1 MAKVTRSLR
10 GAGFATKQS
19 RRLAALAVLLATV
32 ALAEEP
38 AAPAQADIAPNFTL
52 QNTQDGLTRIRWPR
66 EKAVFLTFGEQASQ
80 SQIQAWSKRMRETYT
95 GRIDFVA
102 VAWLDQIPA
111 NLLPA
116 AQTVIKTSHP
126 EVLMDTSGSCAER
139 YQCKRGQVNAFVI
152 APGGEILKRIHEPIT
167 EERFAEVQRLLEPHT
182 KDSGAKA
189 GDSKG
194 DPE

>member
-1 MAKVTRSLR
+1 MAT
-10 GAGFATKQS
+10 
-19 RRLAALAVLLATV
+19 LANAD
-32 ALAEEP
+32 EP
-38 AAPAQADIAPNFTL
+38 AAPAPPEIAPNFTL
-52 QNTQDGLTRIRWPR
+52 ANTQDGLTRVKWPR

-126 EVLMDTSGSCAER
+126 DVLMDTSGSCAQR

-152 APGGEILKRIHEPIT
+152 APGGEILMRIHEAVT
-167 EERFAEVQRLLEPHT
+167 DERFAEVQRLLEPHV
-182 KDSGAKA
+182 KESAESG
-189 GDSKG
+189 DEPKG